1 MRAWSAKDKIIL
13 SYWPGVVNGTKR
25 EKKENELLPFL
36 TNNHEMAKQQNLLVT
51 IEKSDVIVEYDL
63 MVLENVPLKSR

>member
-1 MRAWSAKDKIIL
+1 M
-13 SYWPGVVNGTKR
+13 NGTKR